1 MALIENVDYLSIP
14 AKANEMREKGKGLN
28 LEIANAYKTV
38 TEMHEFWYGTR
49 YNELVK
55 SFNKMIPG
63 LNDLLKLVVTD
74 IPVTLETIAN
84 NYSQVDRGTVATAVN
99 NELPKNITEIPVIQD
114 VGMRFLTASVTE
126 EKAKVQANFE
136 KAKELMNEIEA
147 KYNLIAWKSE
157 AADAFKKRFTEL
169 KNQIVVSL
177 DETNVQ
183 FAKLME
189 QTQQDI
195 QKAENANTVN

>member
-14 AKANEMREKGKGLN
+14 AKANEMREKGRSLN
-28 LEIANAYKTV
+28 LEITNAYKSV

-55 SFNKMIPG
+55 AFNRMIPG

-99 NELPKNITEIPVIQD
+99 DELPKNIVEIPVIQD

-126 EKAKVQANFE
+126 EKARVQANFE

-147 KYNLIAWKSE
+147 KYNLINWKSE
-157 AADAFKKRFTEL
+157 ASESFKKRFTQL

-177 DETNVQ
+177 DETNLQ

-195 QKAENANTVN
+195 QKAENANNVN

>member
-14 AKANEMREKGKGLN
+14 AKANEMREKGRSLN
-28 LEIANAYKTV
+28 IEITNAYKTV

-55 SFNKMIPG
+55 AFNKMIPG

-99 NELPKNITEIPVIQD
+99 NELPKNVTEIAVIQD
-114 VGMRFLTASVTE
+114 VGMRFLTASVEE
-126 EKAKVQANFE
+126 EKTKVQSNFE

-147 KYNLIAWKSE
+147 KYNLIDWKSE
-157 AADAFKKRFTEL
+157 ASDAFKKRFTEL

-177 DETNVQ
+177 DETNAQ

-195 QKAENANTVN
+195 QKAENANNVN